1 MYCCD
6 RFKTCKVLGDLDPIF
21 KVIVLYGGY
30 LLNQWM
36 DFLQTYID
44 IPLGQAKELIKFL
57 VTLTSFSRS
66 EEDLNM

>member
-1 MYCCD
+1 MRFEWIYHYD

-21 KVIVLYGGY
+21 KVIVLFVGY

-44 IPLGQAKELIKFL
+44 RTNLRA
-57 VTLTSFSRS
+57 
-66 EEDLNM
+66 D